1 DSAFMEFQTDDCH
14 PLGGGGCHL
23 FQAIETAQA
32 LLQRVGN
39 TALHVFSG
47 RATPDHP
54 HTDHIQGESGEKL
67 DIHAGQGQCAT
78 QQHHQHH
85 QVAGNPVMNKEAY
98 YALLALHWA
107 GSPSAS
113 ASSTFKPVTALGRW
127 VVIRRAPGV
136 SCSPAISN
144 RRSPFSLRASPMRS
158 TSTRCMRPSSVIR

>member
-1 DSAFMEFQTDDCH
+1 MEFQADGGH

-23 FQAIETAQA
+23 FQAIDTAQA

-39 TALHVFSG
+39 TALHVFCRG
-47 RATPDHP
+47 TAPDHP
-54 HTDHIQGESGEKL
+54 HADHIQGKGGEKL
-67 DIHAGQGQCAT
+67 DIHPGQRQCAT
-78 QQHHQHH
+78 QQHHQHY
-85 QVAGNPVMNKEAY
+85 QVAGNPVMNKETD
-98 YALLALHWA
+98 YALLSLHWA